1 MMEIIDSRIDTNGRE
16 YRENYSRMETLLVAL
31 REAMEKARNERSE
44 KARARLKEQNK
55 LSVRERIDL
64 LLDRNTPFLEIAPLA
79 AHGLYDKKVHGA
91 GIVSGIGLVEGRE
104 VVIHANDSMIKG
116 GTIYPL
122 GVKKGLRTQTIAMEN
137 HLPLIYLVDSG
148 GAYLP
153 LQSEIFPDVDD
164 GGRIFY
170 NQAVLSKMGIPQI
183 CGVMGLCT
191 AGAAYIPA
199 MSDEVVHVKGTGAIF
214 LGGPPLVRAATGE
227 EVTSDELGGAE
238 VHCRQSGVSD
248 YFAEDDQHCIE
259 IIRQIIRG
267 LPSIRKTEI
276 PRQEPKGPLYAP
288 EEIYGIVPRELSTPY
303 DVREVIARMVDGS
316 EFLEFKT
323 RYGPTLVC
331 GWAYIH
337 GYQVGILGNNGIL
350 FSDSSLKATQ
360 FIQLC
365 DKRGIPL
372 IFLQNINGYIIG
384 KEYER
389 GGITKDGHKM
399 VNAVATSTVPK
410 FTVIIGA
417 SFGAGNYGMCG
428 RGYSPRF
435 LWMWPNAQ
443 IGVMG
448 GEQAAQ
454 VMITVKNDQLA
465 REGKPPLPEEMVEQ
479 IKAPIV
485 ASAQREGNAYYSTAQ
500 MWDDGILDPAKT
512 RDVLGLAI
520 SAALNAPLRDDRY
533 GYGTFRM

>member
-1 MMEIIDSRIDTNGRE
+1 MEVIETRVDTSSEE
-16 YRENYSRMETLLVAL
+16 YKENYQVMKALVENL
-31 REAMEKARNERSE
+31 RKELEIAINERSE
-44 KARARLKEQNK
+44 KAMARLAEQNK
-55 LSVRERIDL
+55 LPVRKRLEL
-64 LLDRNTPFLEIAPLA
+64 LFDRNTPFLEIAPLA
-79 AHGLYDKKVHGA
+79 AKGMYDKKIHGA
-91 GIVSGIGLVEGRE
+91 GIITGIGIVEGRE
-104 VVIHANDSMIKG
+104 VIVHANDSMIKG
-116 GTIYPL
+116 GTIYPM
-122 GVKKGLRTQTIAMEN
+122 GVKKGIRTQTIAMEN
-137 HLPLIYLVDSG
+137 RLPIIYLVDSG
-148 GAYLP
+148 GAFLP
-153 LQSEIFPDVDD
+153 LQSEIFPDADD

-199 MSDEVVHVKGTGAIF
+199 MSDDVVHVKGTGAIF
-214 LGGPPLVRAATGE
+214 LGGPPLVLAATGE
-227 EVTSDELGGAE
+227 EVTADELGGAD
-238 VHCRQSGVSD
+238 VHCRESGVSD
-248 YFAEDDQHCIE
+248 YFAEDDAHCIE
-259 IIRQIIRG
+259 IIRQIVG
-267 LPSIRKTEI
+267 NLP
-276 PRQEPKGPLYAP
+276 PPKKADMVTREAKPPLYDP
-288 EEIYGIVPRELSTPY
+288 KEIYGIVPKKLVTPY

-316 EFLEFKT
+316 EFLEFKAL
-323 RYGPTLVC
+323 YGPTIVC

-337 GYQVGILGNNGIL
+337 GYPVGILGNNGVL

-372 IFLQNINGYIIG
+372 VFLQNINGYIIG

-389 GGITKDGHKM
+389 VGITKDGHKM
-399 VNAVATSTVPK
+399 VNAVSTATVPK
-410 FTVIIGA
+410 FTVIMGA

-428 RGYSPRF
+428 RAYSPRF

-448 GEQAAQ
+448 GEQAAD

-465 REGKPPLPEEMVEQ
+465 REGQPPLPDEMVRQ
-479 IKAPIV
+479 IKEPIIV
-485 ASAQREGNAYYSTAQ
+485 SAEREGNAYYSTAN

-512 RDVLGLAI
+512 RDALGLAI
-520 SAALNAPLRDDRY
+520 SAALNAPLRDDIY